1 DVFHVGQLQAM
12 RWTRYCWKALPEDV
26 IRQCWAATGIVT
38 PTPSPE
44 AAVAREAAEEEIDK
58 EICDT
63 VSALD
68 ILRPL
73 LIDEFVSPRDENEGI
88 HCAGTDDSDFV
99 FTVPDYSVGEDAA
112 KPSGRKGA
120 TAAGAGAGLAQQQ
133 QVPEQPQPPVAP
145 AALTP
150 RLQELHARNGA
161 AIAVAAT
168 ASASVVIGDDAAAIG
183 PTQEE
188 ALGLAM
194 AAAST
199 AGGEAGAKASD
210 APASNEQ
217 LIECFRVLLPELDR
231 LRFDDHTK
239 RSIRSTF
246 RRLKEAA
253 EQQALDRKRGTVRKV
268 PPPPHFPPHMQPPTP
283 QQQLALHHEQQQ
295 QLARQQPQTP
305 RITEDAVI

>member
-26 IRQCWAATGIVT
+26 IRQSWAATGIVA
-38 PTPSPE
+38 PAPSPE
-44 AAVAREAAEEEIDK
+44 AAAARAAAEEEIDK

-73 LIDEFVSPRDENEGI
+73 LIDEFVSPRDEDEGI
-88 HCAGTDDSDFV
+88 HCAGTDDADFV

-112 KPSGRKGA
+112 KASGRKGA
-120 TAAGAGAGLAQQQ
+120 TAAGAVAQQP
-133 QVPEQPQPPVAP
+133 QVPEQQQQPSEGPT
-145 AALTP
+145 ALTP
-150 RLQELHARNGA
+150 RLQELHARSGA
-161 AIAVAAT
+161 AIATAT
-168 ASASVVIGDDAAAIG
+168 ASVMLGDDAAAAG

-188 ALGLAM
+188 ALGLALA
-194 AAAST
+194 AAAS
-199 AGGEAGAKASD
+199 AGGEIGAKASD
-210 APASNEQ
+210 APASSEQ

-239 RSIRSTF
+239 KSIRSTF
-246 RRLKEAA
+246 RKLKEAA
-253 EQQALDRKRGTVRKV
+253 EQQALDRKRGTVRKT

-283 QQQLALHHEQQQ
+283 QQQLARQQQ
-295 QLARQQPQTP
+295 ALAMAAQATH
-305 RITEDAVI
+305 ITEDTVI